1 MEVEGSIRAIMM
13 VPRTNAAV
21 VMLREEGPGEREVPV
36 WVGALEV
43 RSIGLQIE
51 NFEPPRPFTHDLI
64 RELLREMDARVTRIV
79 IHDVRNNTFF
89 AHIHLEHKRRKL
101 AIDARPSDA
110 IAVALRTRAPIFVH
124 QRVLQRGA
132 RTAGQELI
140 DDSEPP
146 EDSEAL
152 GDWLE
157 GLADE
162 DLGDAQ

>member
-1 MEVEGSIRAIMM
+1 MEVEVSIRAIMM